1 MQQKNIESLQSKLD
15 ACQSGN
21 QDAILCEK
29 ELDLRR
35 DELIDSQNAKIK
47 LAEKLRKTESYL
59 KSLENKN
66 DALQNELA
74 SEKTK
79 NENLQHQIRELEKE
93 NTKIKS
99 ELSNYRRQTTNNL
112 RPMTTITTSSM
123 PRTTNAN
130 FADNVLVLSTYTS
143 SNKPMTVDF
152 SGE

>member
-1 MQQKNIESLQSKLD
+1 MQQKNIETLQSKLN

-21 QDAILCEK
+21 RDAILCEK

-35 DELIDSQNAKIK
+35 DELIDSQNEQTK
-47 LAEKLRKTESYL
+47 LAEKLRKT
-59 KSLENKN
+59 ENKN

-99 ELSNYRRQTTNNL
+99 ELSNNRRETTNNL

>member
-1 MQQKNIESLQSKLD
+1 MQTGKVESLQSKLD

-21 QDAILCEK
+21 QDVILCET
-29 ELDLRR
+29 ELDLCR
-35 DELIDSQNAKIK
+35 DELIDSQNEQTK
-47 LAEKLRKTESYL
+47 LTEKLRKTENNL
-59 KSLENKN
+59 KFLKNKN

-79 NENLQHQIRELEKE
+79 NENLQNQIRELEKE

-99 ELSNYRRQTTNNL
+99 ELSNNRRQTTNNL

-130 FADNVLVLSTYTS
+130 FADNVLVLSTWQS
-143 SNKPMTVDF
+143 SNKPMSVDF